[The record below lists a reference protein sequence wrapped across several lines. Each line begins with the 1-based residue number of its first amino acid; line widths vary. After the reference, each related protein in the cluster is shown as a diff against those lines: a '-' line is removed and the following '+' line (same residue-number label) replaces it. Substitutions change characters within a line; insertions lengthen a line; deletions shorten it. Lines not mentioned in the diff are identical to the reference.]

1 MHVLLIRGDRHAAV
15 LLTTLRL
22 SRCTVAGSGFEPL
35 AFGLSIS
42 PTSYHCST
50 PRRFRSTR
58 TLQNRTCHRRGALPR
73 QIRCEDE
80 SAMWI
85 ERDPAD
91 SGRGLRGRAIE
102 NPEPS
107 AISTTQ
113 LHGLPRFHMWPIN
126 LLV

>member
-1 MHVLLIRGDRHAAV
+1 MGTAL
-15 LLTTLRL
+15 
-22 SRCTVAGSGFEPL
+22 AGSGEWIRTTDL
-35 AFGLSIS
+35 RVMS

-50 PRRFRSTR
+50 PRRFTPMGPGRVQTR
-58 TLQNRTCHRRGALPR
+58 PWWGDALPPWTEVKMNQSSDR
-73 QIRCEDE
+73 IDQ
-80 SAMWI
+80 
-85 ERDPAD
+85 DPAD

-113 LHGLPRFHMWPIN
+113 LHGLPRFHVWPID